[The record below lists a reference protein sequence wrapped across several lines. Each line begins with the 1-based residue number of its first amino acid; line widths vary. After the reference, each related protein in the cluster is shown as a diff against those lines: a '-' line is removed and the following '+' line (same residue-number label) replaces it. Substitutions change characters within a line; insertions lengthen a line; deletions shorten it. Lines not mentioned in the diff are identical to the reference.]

1 MSPLRF
7 TRPLLLAGLAGCLTA
22 TSGCDSE
29 PTDPNPQELITQVRL
44 TLTNTDDAANVVTI
58 TASDPDGDGAGI
70 TFTPMS
76 APLRPGATYTG
87 TITLDDTINGESI
100 TEEIEAEADE
110 HLFRYAFAPASAGTV
125 TLTDRESDYGG
136 SRDLPVGLA
145 FRAEV
150 AASATGSGALN
161 AILYHFDEEPKTS
174 GTATSDEIDV
184 DIDFPV
190 TFVGPAVAGAGT
202 GR

>member
-1 MSPLRF
+1 MSPIRF
-7 TRPLLLAGLAGCLTA
+7 SRPLLFIGLTGCLAA
-22 TSGCDSE
+22 TSGCDAS
-29 PTDPNPQELITQVRL
+29 PTDPNPQELITQVRI
-44 TLTNTDDAANVVTI
+44 TLTNTADATNVVTI

-70 TFTPMS
+70 TFSPAS
-76 APLRPGATYTG
+76 APLRQGATYTG
-87 TITLDDTINGESI
+87 IITLDDTVNGESI
-100 TEEIEAEADE
+100 TEEIEEEADE
-110 HLFRYAFAPASAGTV
+110 HLFRYAFAPSAAGTV

-190 TFVGPAVAGAGT
+190 TFVGAGVADGGT